1 MPQFFTED
9 FRFIC
14 ITYLGH
20 PVFDNPS
27 QRIYSLQANPSQRL
41 YSLEANSSQRIF
53 SLEDIISLADNMASP
68 FELRPGTTLYKCLS
82 CQPTCNRTSTSKKKM
97 YKLLKKCLLQ
107 GTNTFIFPL
116 SRTKDSH
123 YKLLCGDQKAK
134 HIISGIFPGEM
145 ASYHLIHSCFLR
157 QPKYK
162 FVRVGIA
169 KFMFHKQERRVGR
182 ITAA

>member
-1 MPQFFTED
+1 MGD

-20 PVFDNPS
+20 PVFANQS

-41 YSLEANSSQRIF
+41 YSLEANSCQRIF
-53 SLEDIISLADNMASP
+53 SLEDIICLADNMASP
-68 FELRPGTTLYKCLS
+68 FELRPGTTLYNACNAS
-82 CQPTCNRTSTSKKKM
+82 QPATEHPHLKKM

-116 SRTKDSH
+116 SRTEDSR

-134 HIISGIFPGEM
+134 HVISGILPGEM
-145 ASYHLIHSCFLR
+145 ASFQVRKHLTMWYTAVSLHNPNISLLC
-157 QPKYK
+157 
-162 FVRVGIA
+162 VGITQS
-169 KFMFHKQERRVGR
+169 MF
-182 ITAA
+182 